1 MNIQRNAREVRG
13 LVGAQNNIDFSNRR
27 NNCGSSKNLEAFQ
40 ATVEEGL
47 GTVVLK
53 NNFLNI
59 YNSLSYSI
67 YSITGKVMK
76 TKSFSKLTNDIIDT
90 SNYKLGVYIIKT
102 VSTNGTKTT
111 KILIP

>member
-27 NNCGSSKNLEAFQ
+27 NNCGSSKNLEDFQ

-47 GTVVLK
+47 GTVLLE
-53 NNFLNI
+53 NNSLNI

-67 YSITGKVMK
+67 YNITGKVIQ
-76 TKSFSKLTNDIIDT
+76 TKDFSASTNENIDI
-90 SNYKLGVYIIKT
+90 SNYELGVYIVKT
-102 VSTNGTKTT
+102 VSANGTKTT